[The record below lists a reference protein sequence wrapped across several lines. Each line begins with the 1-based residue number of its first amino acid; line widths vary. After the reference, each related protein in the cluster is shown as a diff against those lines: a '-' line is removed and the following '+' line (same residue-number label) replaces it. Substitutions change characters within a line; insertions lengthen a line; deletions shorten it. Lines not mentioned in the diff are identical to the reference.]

1 MQGLILNGTK
11 NVFEVECDDGITR
24 TCAIKGKV
32 LKSSENYYNPL
43 APGDQVVLDSDS
55 IEEDKALICDLV
67 PRKNEFVRWNVKK
80 RQPQILATNLDYLL
94 IVTTPDEPPFRPRFV
109 DRALAQAEYENLVP
123 IIVCNKYDLVSG
135 QGKGGTSDGEDLSL
149 RAETLADVG
158 DFGDATDGFSDSS
171 GTSAGATD
179 GSSDS
184 SDASAGASG
193 AFSSASDGSLAQVA
207 LPERKRRFD
216 SASGAYDG
224 TTGTS
229 SGATGSPL
237 AQVALQAKNQR
248 KSLTLAEQFENQ
260 LQIWEN
266 IGYRVIRSSAR
277 TGEGIEE
284 LAHLIE
290 NKLSAFVGQSGVGKS
305 SIINVLDNNVVLKTG
320 SLSQKYGKGCHTTTK
335 GSLIH
340 LNLDEALVGG
350 RKGATA
356 NIIDTPGVRRF
367 LLHDISPENLAFY
380 FRDFKPFLGKCNFGM
395 SCSHIHE
402 SGCAIKAALQSGK
415 IAPERYESWL
425 RIVEEMKSGNYE

>member
-135 QGKGGTSDGEDLSL
+135 QGKDGTSDVEDLSL
-149 RAETLADVG
+149 RAGTLADVG
-158 DFGDATDGFSDSS
+158 DFCDATDG
-171 GTSAGATD
+171 
-179 GSSDS
+179 
-184 SDASAGASG
+184 
-193 AFSSASDGSLAQVA
+193 SLVQVA
-207 LPERKRRFD
+207 LSERKRRFD

-224 TTGTS
+224 TTGAFSSASGTS
-229 SGATGSPL
+229 L
-237 AQVALQAKNQR
+237 AQVALQSKNQR
-248 KSLTLAEQFENQ
+248 KSLSLAEQFENQ

-415 IAPERYESWL
+415 IASERYESWL

>member
-135 QGKGGTSDGEDLSL
+135 QGKGGSSDVEDLSL
-149 RAETLADVG
+149 RAGTLADVG
-158 DFGDATDGFSDSS
+158 DFGDATD
-171 GTSAGATD
+171 
-179 GSSDS
+179 
-184 SDASAGASG
+184 
-193 AFSSASDGSLAQVA
+193 AFSSASGS
-207 LPERKRRFD
+207 
-216 SASGAYDG
+216 S
-224 TTGTS
+224 
-229 SGATGSPL
+229 L

>member
-158 DFGDATDGFSDSS
+158 DFGDATDGF
-171 GTSAGATD
+171 GEETG

-184 SDASAGASG
+184 SDASSGATG
-193 AFSSASDGSLAQVA
+193 AFSSASGS
-207 LPERKRRFD
+207 
-216 SASGAYDG
+216 S
-224 TTGTS
+224 
-229 SGATGSPL
+229 L